1 MKVIKVGDLVLRP
14 HDRKIGVVVRV
25 RIGLNGVSN
34 YAKVCWDVLGSKYGT
49 FWSPFKRLEILS
61 AP

>member
-14 HDRKIGVVVRV
+14 HDHNVGVVIQVRL
-25 RIGLNGVSN
+25 GQYGVSN

-49 FWSPFKRLEILS
+49 FWSPFKRLEVLS